1 MSPDAPESKNFS
13 QENFTYTPRI
23 RDMDSKERP
32 RERLNSMGATALSNV
47 ELLAILLRT
56 GSKKNSVLQIAGEL
70 LKTFRG
76 SLSALLQA
84 SIEEICTIH
93 GIGKDKAI
101 TLIAAFELARRAR
114 QEKILELQTFQTAGQ
129 IAELL
134 RELFSGETREK
145 LKIIHLNKRFQIMR
159 IEDAS
164 DGALGEIS
172 IYVTEIFRKAILMRS
187 SYLILSHNHPSGNP
201 TPSIDDI
208 KTTQDLVRCGKLLK
222 IEILDHIIIGTRNTS
237 DNFISMRDLGYIH

>member
-76 SLSALLQA
+76 SLNALLQA

-114 QEKILELQTFQTAGQ
+114 QECGLKM
-129 IAELL
+129 LL
-134 RELFSGETREK
+134 
-145 LKIIHLNKRFQIMR
+145 M
-159 IEDAS
+159 
-164 DGALGEIS
+164 AL
-172 IYVTEIFRKAILMRS
+172 
-187 SYLILSHNHPSGNP
+187 
-201 TPSIDDI
+201 
-208 KTTQDLVRCGKLLK
+208 
-222 IEILDHIIIGTRNTS
+222 
-237 DNFISMRDLGYIH
+237 